1 MLSALKRLLNP
12 HAPSRRTIETI
23 YGTIVAQAR
32 EPVFYQ
38 ALNVPDTVNSRFDMV
53 VLQLWLVL
61 RRLRP
66 ADAEGTN
73 AQAVFDYFCRDMDA
87 NLREMGVGDL
97 TVHKRMKK
105 FGEAFYGRAAAY
117 DAALAQ
123 GPDVLAA
130 ALARNVLN
138 SSEPGR
144 ASGLASYVMA
154 AIAHL
159 DTVDDAALLA
169 GDWRFPTPRVSA

>member
-23 YGTIVAQAR
+23 YGMIVAQAR

-53 VLQLWLVL
+53 VLHLWLLL

-66 ADAEGTN
+66 VDGEGAV

-97 TVHKRMKK
+97 TVPKRMKK

-117 DAALAQ
+117 DAALAE
-123 GPDVLAA
+123 GAA
-130 ALARNVLN
+130 NLTDALARNVLN
-138 SSEPGR
+138 SSEPAR
-144 ASGLASYVMA
+144 ASGLAAYVAA

-159 DTVDDAALLA
+159 DTVDDATLLA
-169 GDWRFPTPRVSA
+169 GGWQFPAPQVLA